1 MITPLFSNNY
11 QFGSSG
17 TIVIADLQHSRQSAS
32 SRYADSARRQKDC
45 RLTGTPF
52 QCPSNS
58 LTSSGHAEK
67 PNLSQSKD
75 QGDRNSKKSSLS
87 CGRSPAGLHWWPS
100 TSSTLKGNGAP
111 TLPISPAI
119 LLSRSKVACGLVD
132 AIRKAAASLQTVRSI
147 WRRPWPGGLSSAL
160 PLHSSPCTP
169 SSASSASYGPKS
181 EGRAGL

>member
-11 QFGSSG
+11 QFGSSS

-58 LTSSGHAEK
+58 LTSSSHAEK

-75 QGDRNSKKSSLS
+75 QGDRNLKRSSLS
-87 CGRSPAGLHWWPS
+87 SGRSPAGLLWRPS

-111 TLPISPAI
+111 TLPILPAI
-119 LLSRSKVACGLVD
+119 PSSRLKVACGLVD
-132 AIRKAAASLQTVRSI
+132 AIRRALASLRTVRNT
-147 WRRPWPGGLSSAL
+147 WKRPWPGGLSSAL
-160 PLHSSPCTP
+160 PLPSSPCTR
-169 SSASSASYGPKS
+169 SSASSASYGPKN